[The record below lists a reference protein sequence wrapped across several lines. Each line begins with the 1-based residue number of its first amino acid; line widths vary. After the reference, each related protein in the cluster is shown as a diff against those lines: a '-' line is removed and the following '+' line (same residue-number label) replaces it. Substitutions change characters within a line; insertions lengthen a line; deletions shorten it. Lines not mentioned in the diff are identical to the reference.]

1 MAGKKKLPI
10 GIEFFRSFKTD
21 NFYYVDKTGFIAE
34 LLQTRGSV
42 NLFTRPRR
50 FGKSLN
56 MDMLKSFFEIG
67 ADASLFEGLE
77 ISGNVELCMQY
88 MGKYPTISISLKDV
102 EGEDFQTAYDMLGAR
117 ISEEAERFSFLL
129 NSDKLTKSQK
139 VKFQKL
145 LDENFEKSSVLCG
158 SLRLMTEV
166 LNRHYG
172 VPALVLIDEYDVPL
186 DKAYQA
192 GYYQQM
198 INLIRSLFSQA
209 LKTNPNMYFAV
220 ITGCLQIARESI
232 FTGLNNFKV
241 RSISSADCAEY
252 FGFTDNEVRK
262 MMEYYGVEER
272 FPDMKEWYDGYH
284 FGNMDVYCP
293 WDVVS
298 QCDILR
304 VTKDAAMEPHWV
316 NSSSNVILRD
326 ILKNATEAVK
336 AEIEML
342 ISGEVIEKEIVPEL
356 TYTDLESQE
365 AKVRQ
370 TYLWSVLFAAGYL
383 TDAGKPNGRIHRL
396 VIPNKEILGIYEEKI
411 RSWFEAKVTGS
422 KNHWKQFCIA
432 IKSGDAQNVQ
442 MYFNEFLSDSI
453 SIRDTAVKK
462 ELKENFYHGMLL
474 GLLKA
479 EESWLVKSNAESGIG
494 YTDIKLTIPSENTGC
509 IIEVKYAENG
519 ALDASCRA
527 AMKQIEDSG
536 YVTALLKEGVQTI
549 HKYGIAC
556 YKKTCQVVYDR
567 ECI

>member
-10 GIEFFRSFKTD
+10 GIEFFRSFKSD

-396 VIPNKEILGIYEEKI
+396 VIPNKAILGIYEEKI

-422 KNHWKQFCIA
+422 T
-432 IKSGDAQNVQ
+432 S
-442 MYFNEFLSDSI
+442 
-453 SIRDTAVKK
+453 
-462 ELKENFYHGMLL
+462 
-474 GLLKA
+474 
-479 EESWLVKSNAESGIG
+479 
-494 YTDIKLTIPSENTGC
+494 
-509 IIEVKYAENG
+509 
-519 ALDASCRA
+519 
-527 AMKQIEDSG
+527 
-536 YVTALLKEGVQTI
+536 
-549 HKYGIAC
+549 
-556 YKKTCQVVYDR
+556 
-567 ECI
+567 

>member
-1 MAGKKKLPI
+1 MAGEKKLPI
-10 GIEFFRSFKTD
+10 GIEFFQSFKSD
-21 NFYYVDKTGFIAE
+21 NFYYVDKTGFIAD

-77 ISGNVELCMQY
+77 ISRNTELCRQH

-102 EGEDFQTAYDMLGAR
+102 EGGDFQTAYDMLGAR

-129 NSDKLTKSQK
+129 NSDRLTRSQK
-139 VKFQKL
+139 IKFEKL
-145 LDENFEKSSVLCG
+145 LNENFEKSSVLCG
-158 SLRLMTEV
+158 SLRLLTEV

-198 INLIRSLFSQA
+198 IHLIRSLFSQA

-252 FGFTDNEVRK
+252 FGFTDSEVRE
-262 MMEYYGVEER
+262 MMEYYGVGER

-304 VTKDAAMEPHWV
+304 GSKDAAMEPHWV

-342 ISGEVIEKEIVPEL
+342 ISGEIIEKEIMPEL

-365 AKVRQ
+365 VKIRQ
-370 TYLWSVLFAAGYL
+370 TYLWSVLYAAGYL

-396 VIPNKEILGIYEEKI
+396 TIPNKEVLGIYEEKI
-411 RSWFEAKVTGS
+411 RSWFKVLE
-422 KNHWKQFCIA
+422 
-432 IKSGDAQNVQ
+432 VQ
-442 MYFNEFLSDSI
+442 
-453 SIRDTAVKK
+453 
-462 ELKENFYHGMLL
+462 
-474 GLLKA
+474 
-479 EESWLVKSNAESGIG
+479 
-494 YTDIKLTIPSENTGC
+494 
-509 IIEVKYAENG
+509 
-519 ALDASCRA
+519 
-527 AMKQIEDSG
+527 
-536 YVTALLKEGVQTI
+536 
-549 HKYGIAC
+549 
-556 YKKTCQVVYDR
+556 
-567 ECI
+567 